1 MKKTKVK
8 MEDLQKVLK
17 KIAGN
22 SIDACGTYILGDFKI
37 DVRKT
42 SPLSGSER
50 VSLLYKRRKTQ
61 GLCVVCGEKVK
72 ARNSKTG
79 VLYRL
84 CEIHRKKIDKNRL
97 RSSGG
102 KVSRVKSR

>member
-22 SIDACGTYILGDFKI
+22 SIDACGTYILGEFKI

-50 VSLLYKRRKTQ
+50 VSLLYKRRKSQ

-72 ARNSKTG
+72 AKNSKTG
-79 VLYRL
+79 VMYRL
-84 CEIHRKKIDKNRL
+84 CETHRKKIDKNRL
-97 RSSGG
+97 RPTG
-102 KVSRVKSR
+102 KKAARGRK

>member
-8 MEDLQKVLK
+8 VEDLQKVLRK
-17 KIAGN
+17 LAAN

-50 VSLLYKRRKTQ
+50 VSLLYQRRKSQ

-72 ARNSKTG
+72 TRNSKTG

-84 CEIHRKKIDKNRL
+84 CETHRKKIDKNRL
-97 RSSGG
+97 RSSV
-102 KVSRVKSR
+102 KKTSRSR